1 MKKTKLFYGNQYI
14 DKFNATGSKRDCH
27 GITKWQVFCYKAGK
41 WYKRTLLV
49 GALVSVI
56 GWAYVFGTW
65 TTMAQADSKVIY
77 VQSTST
83 PAIMQKIANCESG
96 GNQYKNGQVQI
107 HVNDNKSVD
116 EGKYMINLQTWGAT
130 ATKMGYDLT
139 KESDNTAFAFW
150 LYANKGTSDWS
161 ASQGC
166 WSK

>member
-1 MKKTKLFYGNQYI
+1 MKTKIWYGNQYV

-27 GITKWQVFCYKAGK
+27 GITKWQILCWKTAK

-56 GWAYVFGTW
+56 GWAYVFGTM

-83 PAIMQKIANCESG
+83 PDIMSKVARCESSG
-96 GNQYKNGQVQI
+96 SQLDKNGQVQI
-107 HVNDNKSVD
+107 HVNSNGTYDI
-116 EGKYMINLQTWGAT
+116 GRFMINSIWEKQ
-130 ATKMGYDLT
+130 ATKLGYDLT
-139 KESDNTAFAFW
+139 KDADNEAFAMW
-150 LYANKGTSDWS
+150 LYKNNGLQNWS
-161 ASQGC
+161 ATYSC